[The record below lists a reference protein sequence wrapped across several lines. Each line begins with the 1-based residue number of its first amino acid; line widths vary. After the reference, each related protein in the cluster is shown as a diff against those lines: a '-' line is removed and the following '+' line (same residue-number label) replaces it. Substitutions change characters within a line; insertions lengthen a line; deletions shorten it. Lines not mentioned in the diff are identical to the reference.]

1 MEQKTTTTQPPP
13 TQPFHRPPPGSK
25 TCERETAAVA
35 LLCHAHQ
42 FIHKSNPM
50 DLLTSIRFIFPQ
62 ENQSEITS
70 SKWNEE
76 KKNSGR
82 NGFDFFRVGRSG
94 MREDAYYAGTR
105 PMARSY
111 VTTRWPPTGHPPARL
126 LPPPGPA
133 SPGRTSLFHQS
144 QSIL

>member
-1 MEQKTTTTQPPP
+1 MQVEGRGQFTFSLPPSLPPSLSVSQFFVPPHPTPRPQPLNALTPPRARLPPTLSRGLLIGTKDNHHPATHPPP

-50 DLLTSIRFIFPQ
+50 DLLTSIRFIYKSSSFIFPQ
-62 ENQSEITS
+62 QNQSEITS

-76 KKNSGR
+76 K
-82 NGFDFFRVGRSG
+82 
-94 MREDAYYAGTR
+94 
-105 PMARSY
+105 
-111 VTTRWPPTGHPPARL
+111 
-126 LPPPGPA
+126 
-133 SPGRTSLFHQS
+133 
-144 QSIL
+144 